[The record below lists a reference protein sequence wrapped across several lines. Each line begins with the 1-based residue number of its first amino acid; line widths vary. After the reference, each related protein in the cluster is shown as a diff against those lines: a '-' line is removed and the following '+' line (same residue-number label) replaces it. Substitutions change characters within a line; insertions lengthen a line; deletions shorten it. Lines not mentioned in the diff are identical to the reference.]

1 MITVKFWFNTS
12 QFFYLT
18 VLSRFSLLFL
28 LGIALFVLSPVA
40 HAQPADESLAGRIQR
55 LTTLLHSNQLI
66 AARPLIAQVRGE
78 VPPEMVPNLDFYLA
92 LSYVFEYY
100 EKHNTAALATAAA
113 QFEAFISTY
122 PKHDLVALAR
132 YNLADVHAIKQ
143 DFAQALQLYVPLY
156 RRPVASVDRKEVLKK
171 LVLIYAA
178 EQEWAAGTPYFKDS
192 MRIAETGEERTTSAA
207 YLLIAQAKSGEVV
220 DSSQLL
226 EFFKSPAPVFFT
238 PRFNAAL
245 MEVGDNLKSEGDL
258 ATASLFYQFVRDY
271 ETLEIGL
278 SAYIRK
284 LERRVA
290 KFADNV
296 VLRNFYVE
304 TKAKL
309 ENAQADLAALKK
321 STNYTPLLH
330 WRIASIYMEM
340 GRNWEAFWRFRLM
353 VDAYP
358 DHQYAEEIL
367 FSAYSLGH
375 QLGENA
381 IAEELGK
388 RYLDNGSYTSYRD
401 TVADQVSG
409 IYLEEEKY
417 DELYQL
423 TAWYLERSADDTAAQ
438 LLLFKH
444 AVARLT
450 RMENQEL
457 IDDFQTYRE
466 SYETAKCAVVIHYFL
481 GLAYLIEQEN
491 EPAVEFFDKVIVD
504 SNPKFRADASFRK
517 AQAVLGLDRIEES
530 RDLIQQFI
538 AEYPYHQLRAE
549 AELTLGNVVDMLG
562 DTDDA
567 LVHYH
572 LVEPHTE
579 DRHLLARAE
588 LKISRILVDRRQI
601 DEAITRLKAFIEEH
615 GNYPESIPVSAAL
628 ATIYTNADQPRVALG
643 VLKQSLDQ
651 FFEQTEIHQL
661 DTLLIDY
668 LKLDRSLRA
677 MQLGTDDF
685 FNLVKT
691 DPILLDELI
700 NDRAKQYRY
709 FKKHDSIDVLVQDSF
724 VRDNDFRKAVQE
736 AISILEDQQARID
749 TLNKNIPPESADE
762 PLEDAVLDLT
772 ELDAL
777 QDKVNA
783 LNARI
788 PAETADAFLENA
800 LTDAYAQTNMPLVVR
815 IKTALA
821 KVEDP
826 QLSPNVELLQLWD
839 AAEQW
844 AQLGTAGQLW
854 ILGEHAKTNPSRVA
868 DVLEASYLDFV
879 NTANELG
886 LHLLQAQCYQDLD
899 RIDESIEAY
908 QMLIK
913 RFAQAKESGE
923 ASMQIGQMEVGRGN
937 AAAARLELE
946 SILHR
951 NEWRGAMHAQ
961 ALLWIG
967 RAYVTEEKYAEAH
980 GFYERIILGYP
991 GFSEELAMA
1000 FYEDIQV
1007 LKLMD
1012 ESASVQMTYEAF
1024 QLTPGLEDTEGAL
1037 LIGKEFE

>member
-1 MITVKFWFNTS
+1 
-12 QFFYLT
+12 
-18 VLSRFSLLFL
+18 LSRFSLLFL

-991 GFSEELAMA
+991 GFSEEMAMA

>member
-1 MITVKFWFNTS
+1 
-12 QFFYLT
+12 LT
-18 VLSRFSLLFL
+18 ILPRFSCLLL
-28 LGIALFVLSPVA
+28 IGIALFLSPPVVD
-40 HAQPADESLAGRIQR
+40 AQSVDESLAGRIDR

-66 AARPLIAQVRGE
+66 AARPLIARVRGE
-78 VPPEMVPNLDFYLA
+78 VPPEMVANLDFYLA

-100 EKHNTAALATAAA
+100 ENNNSAVLTTAAE
-113 QFEAFISTY
+113 QFEAFIKTY
-122 PKHDLVALAR
+122 PNHSLNPLAR

-143 DFAQALQLYVPLY
+143 DFKEALQLYVPLY
-156 RRPVASVDRKEVLKK
+156 RRPVANVDRKEVLKK

-178 EQEWAAGTPYFKDS
+178 TQEWAAGAPYFRDS
-192 MRIAETGEERTTSAA
+192 MRIAESSEDRTTSAA
-207 YLLIAQAKSGEVV
+207 YLLIAQAKSGEVI

-238 PRFNAAL
+238 PRFNAAM
-245 MEVGDNLKSEGDL
+245 MEVGDNLRKEGDL
-258 ATASLFYQFVRDY
+258 PTASLFYLFVRDY
-271 ETLEIGL
+271 ETLEAGL
-278 SAYIRK
+278 SAYIRE
-284 LERRVA
+284 LEQRVA
-290 KFADNV
+290 KFANNV
-296 VLRNFYVE
+296 VLRNFHVE
-304 TKAKL
+304 AKAKL
-309 ENAQADLAALKK
+309 DNANADLAALRS

-330 WRIASIYMEM
+330 WRIAGVYMEM
-340 GRNWEAFWRFRLM
+340 ERKWEAFWRFRLM
-353 VDAYP
+353 VNAYP
-358 DHQYAEEIL
+358 DHKYAEEIL

-375 QLGENA
+375 QLGANA

-417 DELYQL
+417 DELYEL
-423 TAWYLERSADDTAAQ
+423 TAWYLERVADDTAAQ

-450 RMENQEL
+450 RMENPEL
-457 IDDFQTYRE
+457 INDFQIYRE
-466 SYETAKCAVVIHYFL
+466 KYETAKCAVVIHYFL

-491 EPAVEFFDKVIVD
+491 ESAVDFFDKVIVD
-504 SNPKFRADASFRK
+504 LNPKFRADASFRK

-530 RDLIQQFI
+530 SDLIQQFI
-538 AEYPYHQLRAE
+538 AEYPTHQLRAE

-562 DTDDA
+562 DTEDA
-567 LVHYH
+567 LVHYY
-572 LVEPHTE
+572 LVEQHTE
-579 DRHLLARAE
+579 DRQLLARAE
-588 LKISRILVDRRQI
+588 LKISRILVDRRQV
-601 DEAITRLKAFIEEH
+601 DEAIARLKAFIEEH
-615 GNYPESIPVSAAL
+615 GDYPESIPVSAAL

-651 FFEQTEIHQL
+651 FFEQTEIDQL

-677 MQLGTDDF
+677 MQIGTDDF

-691 DPILLDELI
+691 DPVLLKELI

-724 VRDNDFRKAVQE
+724 VRDNDFRKVVQE
-736 AISILEDQQARID
+736 AISILEEQQARID
-749 TLNKNIPPESADE
+749 TLNQNIPLESADQ

-777 QDKVNA
+777 QDEVNA

-788 PAETADAFLENA
+788 PAETADAFLNDA
-800 LTDAYAQTNMPLVVR
+800 LTDAYATTNMPLVLR
-815 IKTALA
+815 IQTALA
-821 KVEDP
+821 KAEDP
-826 QLSPNVELLQLWD
+826 ELLPNAELMQLWD
-839 AAEQW
+839 DAERW

-854 ILGEHAKTNPSRVA
+854 ILGEHAKTNPTRVA
-868 DVLEASYLDFV
+868 EVLEASYLDFV
-879 NTANELG
+879 NTPNELG
-886 LHLLQAQCYQDLD
+886 LHLLQAQCFQDLD

-908 QMLIK
+908 RMLIK
-913 RFAQAKESGE
+913 RFAQAKEAGE
-923 ASMQIGQMEVGRGN
+923 ASMQIGQMEVGRKN
-937 AAAARLELE
+937 AATARLELE

-951 NEWRGAMHAQ
+951 NDWRGAMHAQ

-980 GFYERIILGYP
+980 GFFERIILGYP

-1007 LKLMD
+1007 LKLMN
-1012 ESASVQMTYEAF
+1012 EPASVQMTYEAF
-1024 QLTPGLEDTEGAL
+1024 QLTPGLEDTQGAA

>member
-1 MITVKFWFNTS
+1 MP
-12 QFFYLT
+12 
-18 VLSRFSLLFL
+18 SRINLLLF
-28 LGIALFVLSPVA
+28 IVVALFVSSPVV
-40 HAQPADESLAGRIQR
+40 HAQAADESLAGRIDR

-66 AARPLIAQVRGE
+66 AARPLIAQVRAE
-78 VPPEMVPNLDFYLA
+78 VPPEMVANLDFYLA

-100 EKHNTAALATAAA
+100 ENNNSAVLTTAAE
-113 QFEAFISTY
+113 QFEAFIKTY
-122 PKHDLVALAR
+122 PNHSLIALAR
-132 YNLADVHAIKQ
+132 YNLADVHAINQK
-143 DFAQALQLYVPLY
+143 FKEALQLYVPLY
-156 RRPVASVDRKEVLKK
+156 RQPVASVDRKEVLGK

-178 EQEWAAGTPYFKDS
+178 TQEWAAGAPYFRAS
-192 MRIAETGEERTTSAA
+192 MRIAESSEDRTTSAA

-226 EFFKSPAPVFFT
+226 EFFKNPAPVFFT

-245 MEVGDNLKSEGDL
+245 MEVGDNLKKEGDL
-258 ATASLFYQFVRDY
+258 PTASLFYQFVRDY
-271 ETLEIGL
+271 ETLETGL

-284 LERRVA
+284 LKRRVA

-304 TKAKL
+304 AKAKL
-309 ENAQADLAALKK
+309 ENAQADLAALRS

-330 WRIASIYMEM
+330 WRIAGVYMEM
-340 GRNWEAFWRFRLM
+340 ERKWEAFWRFRLM

-358 DHQYAEEIL
+358 DHKYAEEIL

-375 QLGENA
+375 QLGANA

-388 RYLDNGSYTSYRD
+388 RYLDNGTYTSYRD

-409 IYLEEEKY
+409 IYQEEEKD
-417 DELYQL
+417 DELYAL
-423 TAWYLERSADDTAAQ
+423 TAWYLERAADDSAAQ

-450 RMENQEL
+450 RMENPEL
-457 IDDFQTYRE
+457 IDDFQIYRE
-466 SYETAKCAVVIHYFL
+466 KYETAKCAVVIHYFL

-491 EPAVEFFDKVIVD
+491 ESAVESFDKVIGD
-504 SNPKFRADASFRK
+504 PNPRFRADASFRK

-538 AEYPYHQLRAE
+538 AEYPTHQLRAE

-562 DTDDA
+562 DVEDA

-572 LVEPHTE
+572 LVEQHTE
-579 DRHLLARAE
+579 DRHLLAQAE
-588 LKISRILVDRRQI
+588 LKISRILVDRRQD
-601 DEAITRLKAFIEEH
+601 DEAIARLKAFIEEH
-615 GNYPESIPVSAAL
+615 GDYPESIPVSAAL
-628 ATIYTNADQPRVALG
+628 ATIYTNTDQPRIALG
-643 VLKQSLDQ
+643 VLKQALNQ

-661 DTLLIDY
+661 DTLLIDT

-685 FNLVKT
+685 FNLVKI
-691 DPILLDELI
+691 DPILLEELI

-736 AISILEDQQARID
+736 AISIFEDQQARID
-749 TLNKNIPPESADE
+749 TLNKNIPTESADQ

-777 QDKVNA
+777 QDEVNA

-788 PAETADAFLENA
+788 PAETADAFLDDA
-800 LTDAYAQTNMPLVVR
+800 LTNAYATTNMPLVVR
-815 IKTALA
+815 IQTALA

-826 QLSPNVELLQLWD
+826 ELLPNAELLQLWD
-839 AAEQW
+839 DAEQW
-844 AQLGTAGQLW
+844 APLGTAGQLW
-854 ILGEHAKTNPSRVA
+854 ILGEHAKANPTRVA
-868 DVLEASYLDFV
+868 EVLEASYLDFV
-879 NTANELG
+879 NTPNELW
-886 LHLLQAQCYQDLD
+886 LHLLQAQCFQDLD

-908 QMLIK
+908 RMLIK
-913 RFAQAKESGE
+913 RFAQAPESGE
-923 ASMQIGQMEVGRGN
+923 ASMQIGQMEVGRKN
-937 AAAARLELE
+937 AVSARLELE

-980 GFYERIILGYP
+980 GFFERIILGYP

-1007 LKLMD
+1007 LKLMN
-1012 ESASVQMTYEAF
+1012 EPASVQMTYEAF

>member
-913 RFAQAKESGE
+913 RFAQAKESG
-923 ASMQIGQMEVGRGN
+923 
-937 AAAARLELE
+937 
-946 SILHR
+946 
-951 NEWRGAMHAQ
+951 
-961 ALLWIG
+961 
-967 RAYVTEEKYAEAH
+967 
-980 GFYERIILGYP
+980 
-991 GFSEELAMA
+991 
-1000 FYEDIQV
+1000 
-1007 LKLMD
+1007 
-1012 ESASVQMTYEAF
+1012 
-1024 QLTPGLEDTEGAL
+1024 
-1037 LIGKEFE
+1037 

>member
-1 MITVKFWFNTS
+1 
-12 QFFYLT
+12 
-18 VLSRFSLLFL
+18 
-28 LGIALFVLSPVA
+28 
-40 HAQPADESLAGRIQR
+40 
-55 LTTLLHSNQLI
+55 
-66 AARPLIAQVRGE
+66 
-78 VPPEMVPNLDFYLA
+78 MVPNLDFYLA

-304 TKAKL
+304 AKAKL

>member
-1 MITVKFWFNTS
+1 MFK
-12 QFFYLT
+12 YLSLCSSPPLLI
-18 VLSRFSLLFL
+18 VSPRINLLLFI
-28 LGIALFVLSPVA
+28 GIALFVSSPVV
-40 HAQPADESLAGRIQR
+40 HAQAADESLAGRIDR

-78 VPPEMVPNLDFYLA
+78 VPPEMVANLDFYLA

-100 EKHNTAALATAAA
+100 ENNNSAVLTTAAE
-113 QFEAFISTY
+113 QFEAFIKTY
-122 PKHDLVALAR
+122 PNHSLIALAR
-132 YNLADVHAIKQ
+132 YNLADVHAINQK
-143 DFAQALQLYVPLY
+143 FKEALQLYVPLY
-156 RRPVASVDRKEVLKK
+156 RQPVASVDRKEVLGK

-178 EQEWAAGTPYFKDS
+178 TQEWAAGAPYFRAS
-192 MRIAETGEERTTSAA
+192 MRIAESSEDRTTSAA

-226 EFFKSPAPVFFT
+226 EFFKNPAPVFFT

-245 MEVGDNLKSEGDL
+245 MEVGDNLKKEGDL
-258 ATASLFYQFVRDY
+258 PTASLFYQFVRDY
-271 ETLEIGL
+271 ETLETGL

-284 LERRVA
+284 LKRRVA

-304 TKAKL
+304 AKAKL
-309 ENAQADLAALKK
+309 ENAQADLAALRS

-330 WRIASIYMEM
+330 WRIAGVYMEM
-340 GRNWEAFWRFRLM
+340 ERKWEAFWRFRLM

-358 DHQYAEEIL
+358 DHKYAEEIL

-375 QLGENA
+375 QLGANA

-388 RYLDNGSYTSYRD
+388 RYLNNGTYTSYRD

-409 IYLEEEKY
+409 IYQEEEKD
-417 DELYQL
+417 DELYAL
-423 TAWYLERSADDTAAQ
+423 TAWYLERAADDSAAQ

-450 RMENQEL
+450 RMENPEL
-457 IDDFQTYRE
+457 IDDFQIYRE
-466 SYETAKCAVVIHYFL
+466 KYETAKCAVVIHYFL

-491 EPAVEFFDKVIVD
+491 ESAVESFDKVIGD
-504 SNPKFRADASFRK
+504 PNPRFRADASFRK

-538 AEYPYHQLRAE
+538 AEYPTHQLRAE

-562 DTDDA
+562 DVEDA

-572 LVEPHTE
+572 LVEQHTE
-579 DRHLLARAE
+579 DRHLLAQAE
-588 LKISRILVDRRQI
+588 LKISRILVDRRQD
-601 DEAITRLKAFIEEH
+601 DEAIARLKAFIEEH
-615 GNYPESIPVSAAL
+615 GDYPESIPVSAAL

-643 VLKQSLDQ
+643 VLKQALNQ

-685 FNLVKT
+685 FNLVKI
-691 DPILLDELI
+691 DPILLEELI

-736 AISILEDQQARID
+736 AISIFEDQQARID
-749 TLNKNIPPESADE
+749 TLNKNIPTESADQ

-777 QDKVNA
+777 QDEVNA

-788 PAETADAFLENA
+788 PAETADAFLDDA
-800 LTDAYAQTNMPLVVR
+800 LTNAYATTNMPLVVR
-815 IKTALA
+815 IQTALA

-826 QLSPNVELLQLWD
+826 ELLPNAELLQLWD
-839 AAEQW
+839 DAEQW
-844 AQLGTAGQLW
+844 APLGTSGQLW
-854 ILGEHAKTNPSRVA
+854 ILGEHAKTNPTRVA
-868 DVLEASYLDFV
+868 EVLEATYLDFV
-879 NTANELG
+879 NTPNELW
-886 LHLLQAQCYQDLD
+886 LHLLQAQCFQDLD

-908 QMLIK
+908 RMLIK
-913 RFAQAKESGE
+913 RFAQAPESGE
-923 ASMQIGQMEVGRGN
+923 ASMQIGQMEVGRKN
-937 AAAARLELE
+937 AVSARLELE

-980 GFYERIILGYP
+980 GFFERIILGYP

-1007 LKLMD
+1007 LKLMN
-1012 ESASVQMTYEAF
+1012 EPASVQMTYEAF

>member
-1 MITVKFWFNTS
+1 MFAS
-12 QFFYLT
+12 
-18 VLSRFSLLFL
+18 
-28 LGIALFVLSPVA
+28 SPVV
-40 HAQPADESLAGRIQR
+40 HAQPVDESLAGRIQR
-55 LTTLLHSNQLI
+55 LTTLLHSNQLV
-66 AARPLIAQVRGE
+66 ASRPLIAQVRGE

-100 EKHNTAALATAAA
+100 EKNDTAALATAAT
-113 QFEAFISTY
+113 QFEAFIKTY
-122 PKHDLVALAR
+122 PKHELIALAR

-143 DFAQALQLYVPLY
+143 DFKQALQLYVPLY

-178 EQEWAAGTPYFKDS
+178 QQEWAAGTPYFKDS

-226 EFFKSPAPVFFT
+226 EFFKSPAPVFYT

-245 MEVGDNLKSEGDL
+245 MEVGDKLKEEGDL

-271 ETLEIGL
+271 ETLETGL
-278 SAYIRK
+278 SAYIRN

-304 TKAKL
+304 AKAKL
-309 ENAQADLAALKK
+309 ENANADLEALRS

-330 WRIASIYMEM
+330 WRIAGVYMEM

-358 DHQYAEEIL
+358 EHQYAEDIL

-381 IAEELGK
+381 IAEALGK
-388 RYLDNGSYTSYRD
+388 RYLDQSTYTNYRD

-466 SYETAKCAVVIHYFL
+466 NYETAKCAVVIHYFL

-491 EPAVEFFDKVIVD
+491 ASAVEYFDKVIVD

-530 RDLIQQFI
+530 RDLIEQFI
-538 AEYPYHQLRAE
+538 AEYPTHQLRAE

-601 DEAITRLKAFIEEH
+601 DEAITRLQAFISEH
-615 GNYPESIPVSAAL
+615 GDTPESIPVSAAL

-668 LKLDRSLRA
+668 LKLDRHLRA
-677 MQLGTDDF
+677 MQSATDEF
-685 FNLVKT
+685 LNLVKA
-691 DPILLDELI
+691 DPVLLEELI
-700 NDRAKQYRY
+700 NDRAKQNRY
-709 FKKHDSIDVLVQDSF
+709 FKKHDSIDVLVQDRF
-724 VRDNDFRKAVQE
+724 VRDNVFRKAVLE
-736 AISILEDQQARID
+736 ELSLLEDLQSRVDA
-749 TLNKNIPPESADE
+749 LNQNIP
-762 PLEDAVLDLT
+762 V
-772 ELDAL
+772 
-777 QDKVNA
+777 
-783 LNARI
+783 
-788 PAETADAFLENA
+788 ETADVFLEDA

-821 KVEDP
+821 KAEAP
-826 QLSPNVELLQLWD
+826 QLSPNAELLQLLD
-839 AAEQW
+839 DAEQW

-854 ILGEHAKTNPSRVA
+854 ILGEHAKINPARVA
-868 DVLEASYLDFV
+868 EVLEATYLDFV
-879 NTANELG
+879 NTPNELG
-886 LHLLQAQCYQDLD
+886 LHLLQAQCYQELD

-908 QMLIK
+908 RMLIK
-913 RFAQAKESGE
+913 RFAQAKESGD
-923 ASMQIGQMEVGRGN
+923 ASMQIGQMEVARGN
-937 AAAARLELE
+937 AATAREELE
-946 SILHR
+946 GILHR

-967 RAYVTEEKYAEAH
+967 RAYATEEKHAEAH

-1007 LKLMD
+1007 LKLMN
-1012 ESASVQMTYEAF
+1012 EPASVQMTYDAF
-1024 QLTPGLEDTEGAL
+1024 KLTPGLEGTEGAL